1 MSDQKNHGPP
11 IPKLGNSYLM
21 FKKEVSLWS
30 VTTTVDKKRQ
40 AGTIIF
46 SLPDKAKAEALEIPL
61 SELQDGRTYEENG
74 ENKTMSGIECL
85 LGVLDKIYLEDTLK
99 RSSNAMMHSENLL
112 DLRVSQSGTLPW
124 SLKRR

>member
-1 MSDQKNHGPP
+1 MSEQKNHGPP
-11 IPKLGNSYLM
+11 IPRLESSYLM

-30 VTTTVDKKRQ
+30 VTTTVEKKRQ

-61 SELQDGRTYEENG
+61 AELQDGRTFEVDG

-85 LGVLDKIYLEDTLK
+85 LEVLDKI
-99 RSSNAMMHSENLL
+99 HS
-112 DLRVSQSGTLPW
+112 DQARKILPA
-124 SLKRR
+124 S